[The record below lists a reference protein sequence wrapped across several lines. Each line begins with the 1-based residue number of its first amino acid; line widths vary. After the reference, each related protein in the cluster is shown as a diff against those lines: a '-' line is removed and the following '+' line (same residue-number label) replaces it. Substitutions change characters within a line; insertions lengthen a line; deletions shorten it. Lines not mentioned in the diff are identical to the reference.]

1 MDHII
6 HQLVSD
12 TINVVMITFY
22 IRNEEKNLGISLD
35 EKNSKLIDLIS
46 IDVMISILLN
56 MYNRLY

>member
-35 EKNSKLIDLIS
+35 EKNFKTHRP
-46 IDVMISILLN
+46 
-56 MYNRLY
+56 YLYRCHDIYFAEHV